1 MKKPAVI
8 FFDVEKKLFL
18 KFDKP
23 VKVISADS
31 INQVVPAL
39 KLVEEDVREKKCYA
53 AGFLSYEAAPAFDK
67 ALKTKETGDFPLL
80 WFGIYEKPAV
90 LDSISGTGNILKNTP
105 RWKADIN
112 RYRYTEDM
120 AIIKGFIERGDTYQ
134 VNFTYRLKSDFSCDA
149 YDFFSGIIGEDI
161 PPYSAFIETA
171 EWAICSFSPELFFRL
186 EGDNLISRPMKGT
199 APRGFYCARDKLES
213 ERLFNSEKERAE
225 NIMIVD
231 MMRNDMGRISEYGS
245 VEVRDLFKLEKY
257 PYIWQMTSTVSSK
270 TKSGI
275 SEIFK
280 AMFPSASVT
289 GAPKA
294 RTMEIISEL
303 EKTPRKVYTGSMGF
317 VEPAGRAVFNVAIRS
332 VLIDKSRRTAE
343 YGTGSGIVWDST
355 AGKEFEECGGKTGIL
370 IPGKHGFS
378 LIESILWE
386 KDKGFFLLDRH
397 LKRLSASSDFFSFKV
412 DICRIKGSLFE
423 EEKKFT
429 RQKYKVRLT
438 VSKAGFVSISAEFLP
453 GRRGEK
459 LQKVAVAENP
469 VNPSDIFLYHKTT
482 NRAVYD
488 QAFESRP
495 ECDDVI
501 LFNESGEVTESTI
514 ANVILDI
521 GGRLFTPPVSS
532 GLLAGTFRDYLI
544 GLGKLE
550 ERVLRLNDLRECDN
564 IYLANS
570 VRRLYKVRLSV
581 PECSK
586 VKA

>member
-1 MKKPAVI
+1 LKNPAVI
-8 FFDVEKKLFL
+8 FFDVEKKIFL

-23 VKVISADS
+23 VKVISAGR
-31 INQVVPAL
+31 INQVISAL
-39 KLVEEDVREKKCYA
+39 KLVEEYVREKKCYA

-67 ALKTKETGDFPLL
+67 ALRTKEIGDFPLL
-80 WFGIYEKPAV
+80 WFGIYEKPVV
-90 LDSISGTGNILKNTP
+90 LDSVGGTGNLLKNTP

-112 RYRYTEDM
+112 RYRYKEDM
-120 AIIKGFIERGDTYQ
+120 AVIKGFIERGDTYQ
-134 VNFTYRLKSDFSCDA
+134 VNFTYRLKSNFSCDA
-149 YDFFSGIIGEDI
+149 YDFFSGIIGKDI
-161 PPYSAFIETA
+161 PPYSAFIETD
-171 EWAICSFSPELFFRL
+171 EWAICSFSPELFFCL

-213 ERLFNSEKERAE
+213 ERLFNSDKERAE

-245 VEVRDLFKLEKY
+245 VEVRDLFKLEKH
-257 PYIWQMTSTVSSK
+257 PYVWQMTSTVSSK

-332 VLIDKSRRTAE
+332 VLIDKNRRTAE

-355 AGKEFEECGGKTGIL
+355 AEKEFEECGGKTGIL
-370 IPGKHGFS
+370 IPGKHEFS

-397 LKRLSASSDFFSFKV
+397 IKRLSASADFFSFRV
-412 DICRIKGSLFE
+412 DIRRIKELLAE

-438 VSKAGFVSISAEFLP
+438 VSKNGFVSISAEFLP
-453 GRRGEK
+453 GGHGEK
-459 LQKVAVAENP
+459 LQKVAVALKP
-469 VNPSDIFLYHKTT
+469 VNTSDIFLYHKTT

-488 QAFESRP
+488 QASGSRP
-495 ECDDVI
+495 EYDDVI
-501 LFNESGEVTESTI
+501 LFNESGELTESTI
-514 ANVILDI
+514 ANVILDM

-550 ERVLRLNDLRECDN
+550 EQVLRLNDLRECDD

-570 VRRLYKVRLSV
+570 IRRLYKVKLSV